1 MANHKRTSLR
11 YSNLGVRVEKSSR
24 AENPASSTACRLP
37 GNYEEERT
45 QLRRV
50 QFCFAAR
57 VMVTVALSRL
67 VLRASSSSI
76 TRANASFG

>member
-24 AENPASSTACRLP
+24 AESPAISRVCRLP
-37 GNYEEERT
+37 GNYDAAA
-45 QLRRV
+45 QS

-57 VMVTVALSRL
+57 VMVTVALARL